1 MDLRTARTHNSR
13 AYRPLTHGYLCE
25 MSDIIIYQI
34 KSYYTKQED
43 LDPSCLV
50 LDNSS
55 NERPDWYEYWP
66 IRKFLLR
73 ETLDEAAFYG
83 FLSPRFK
90 QKTNLTA
97 ATVRDFVK
105 REKCADADIVL
116 FSPSLHLTA
125 YYWNLFHYGDY
136 CHPGLLDLATQFFR
150 RIGEPTNLT
159 DMVSSSRN
167 EVYSNYFIA
176 KPRFWRTWLEITERL
191 IAIAE
196 SATDPLGAELRKQTT
211 YRGHRDAQLKI
222 FIMERIPTWLLA
234 RNTEFAA
241 RVRDPFVV
249 RSRIYKLPGA
259 IVCDALKIAY
269 VTNGRQEQYKDL
281 FRLMSKMGKLF
292 SLQIR
297 FGNFLGFRAVRS
309 CIATLSA
316 YWTKAGRTNPS

>member
-1 MDLRTARTHNSR
+1 
-13 AYRPLTHGYLCE
+13 
-25 MSDIIIYQI
+25 MSEIIIYQI
-34 KSYYTKQED
+34 KSHYTREED

-50 LDNSS
+50 LDNSA

-66 IRKFLLR
+66 IRKFLLN
-73 ETLDEAAFYG
+73 EPLDEAAFYG
-83 FLSPRFK
+83 FLSPKFK

-97 ATVRDFVK
+97 AAVRDFVK
-105 REKCADADIVL
+105 RENCEAADIVL

-125 YYWNLFHYGDY
+125 YYWNVFQYGEY
-136 CHPGLLDLATQFFR
+136 CHPGLVELATQFFR

-159 DMVSSSRN
+159 DLVSHSRN

-176 KPRFWRTWLEITERL
+176 KPRFWRAWLKITERL
-191 IAIAE
+191 ISIAE
-196 SATDPLGAELRKQTT
+196 STTDPLGAELRKHTT
-211 YRGHRDAQLKI
+211 YRGHRDAQQKI

-234 RNTEFAA
+234 RNAEFAV

-249 RSRIYKLPGA
+249 RSRVYKLPGA

-281 FRLMSKMGKLF
+281 FHLMSRMGKLF

-297 FGNFLGFRAVRS
+297 FGHFFGFRAIRS
-309 CIATLSA
+309 CITTLSS
-316 YWTKAGRTNPS
+316 YWTNAGKTGQP

>member
-1 MDLRTARTHNSR
+1 
-13 AYRPLTHGYLCE
+13 
-25 MSDIIIYQI
+25 MSEIILYQI
-34 KSYYTKQED
+34 LSPYTKRED
-43 LDPSCLV
+43 LDPGCRV
-50 LDNSS
+50 FDNSS

-66 IRKFLLR
+66 IRQFLLN
-73 ETLDEAAFYG
+73 EALDEESFYG

-97 ATVRDFVK
+97 AAVRDFVN
-105 REKCADADIVL
+105 RENCTTADIVL

-125 YYWNLFHYGDY
+125 YYWNVFQYGEF
-136 CHPGLLDLATQFFR
+136 CHPGLVNLATQFFS
-150 RIGEPTNLT
+150 RIGQPTNLT
-159 DMVSSSRN
+159 DMVTHSRN

-176 KPRFWRTWLEITERL
+176 KPRFWRAWLNITEQL

-196 SATDPLGAELRKQTT
+196 APTDPLGAELRKQTS
-211 YRGHRDAQLKI
+211 YRGHRDAQIKI
-222 FIMERIPTWLLA
+222 FIMERIPTWFLA
-234 RNTEFAA
+234 RNSEFAV

-297 FGNFLGFRAVRS
+297 FGNLFGVKTIRA
-309 CIATLSA
+309 CITTLSS
-316 YWTKAGRTNPS
+316 YWTKAGKAGQP